1 MAALPYPVN
10 SSDLSN
16 FSNSGIVTS
25 FTATPT
31 KTLLIAETDA
41 LIFKDVVNPEEAYTN
56 LSTV

>member
-16 FSNSGIVTS
+16 FSNSSIVS
-25 FTATPT
+25 AFAIIPT
-31 KTLLIAETDA
+31 KNILIAETDA